1 MTERTRGG
9 RGFSIALGLLQIF
22 IGVGGVPAG
31 LIFIT
36 DPSGSGMGFSLE
48 LLEGTPFSNYLLPG
62 VFLFAV
68 NGVASLVGGV
78 LSLVRHR
85 YAGAVAVALG
95 TLLIAWIVIQV
106 ALIGLVHWLQP
117 LYFGLGVVEVVL
129 GLLVWRRGC
138 IVSVAD

>member
-1 MTERTRGG
+1 MGEKTRQG
-9 RGFSIALGLLQIF
+9 RGLSIALGLLQIF
-22 IGVGGVPAG
+22 IGIGGVPAG

-36 DPSGSGMGFSLE
+36 DPSGSGMGFSPE
-48 LLEGTPFSNYLLPG
+48 LLEGTPFPNYLLPG

-78 LSLVRHR
+78 LSLVRQR
-85 YAGAVAVALG
+85 YAGAVAMALG
-95 TLLIAWIVIQV
+95 ALLIGWIVVQV

-129 GLLVWRRGC
+129 GWLVWRRTG
-138 IVSVAD
+138 DG

>member
-1 MTERTRGG
+1 MEKKNG
-9 RGFSIALGLLQIF
+9 RGVAIGLGLLQIF
-22 IGVGGVPAG
+22 IGIGGVPAG

-48 LLEGTPFSNYLLPG
+48 LLAGTPFPNYLLPG

-85 YAGAVAVALG
+85 YAGLVAMALG
-95 TLLIAWIVIQV
+95 ALLIRTCLA
-106 ALIGLVHWLQP
+106 
-117 LYFGLGVVEVVL
+117 
-129 GLLVWRRGC
+129 
-138 IVSVAD
+138 